1 MSKTAE
7 MRTLT
12 LGDTKFTIVDGV
24 AVHTVPQDLTES
36 EKEQVRENIG
46 IVGTGE
52 DGKTPEKGT
61 DYWTEADKAE
71 IVNDVLDALPVYSG
85 EVESV

>member
-12 LGDTKFTIVDGV
+12 LGDTKFKVVDGV

-36 EKEQVRENIG
+36 EKEQARENIG
-46 IVGTGE
+46 AATVE
-52 DGKTPEKGT
+52 
-61 DYWTEADKAE
+61 
-71 IVNDVLDALPVYSG
+71 DVLDALPVYNG
-85 EVESV
+85 EVESL